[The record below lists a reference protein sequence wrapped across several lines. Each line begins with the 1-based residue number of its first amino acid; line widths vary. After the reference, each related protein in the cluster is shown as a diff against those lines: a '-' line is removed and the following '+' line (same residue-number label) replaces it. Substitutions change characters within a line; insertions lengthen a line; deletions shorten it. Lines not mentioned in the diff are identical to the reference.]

1 MGAHNID
8 GAVAKIATHV
18 RHQLGKRGLSNRA
31 LLVLDGCEQHV
42 VVGQQRVELKNLLI
56 RLSHALPK
64 LTAAVTMRAEG
75 PLAPGMVGI
84 AGEKVVVVGPL
95 DDRR

>member
-1 MGAHNID
+1 MN
-8 GAVAKIATHV
+8 
-18 RHQLGKRGLSNRA
+18 QLQALRRRGLRASNRA

-42 VVGQQRVELKNLLI
+42 VVGQERVELKNLLI
-56 RLSHALPK
+56 RLFSALPI

-75 PLAPGMVGI
+75 PAAPGMVGI